1 MGVTQRLC
9 LEIAF
14 GQYPRPPGQVAVER
28 SVSLSLS
35 PQRSLISSDLGSFMQ
50 LFERH
55 DWDFI
60 EDISSNYGSVVKLHD
75 LVGVSDM

>member
-1 MGVTQRLC
+1 M
-9 LEIAF
+9 
-14 GQYPRPPGQVAVER
+14 ER
-28 SVSLSLS
+28 YVSLSLG
-35 PQRSLISSDLGSFMQ
+35 PQRSLKSSDIGSFMQ

-75 LVGVSDM
+75 LVGVSTM